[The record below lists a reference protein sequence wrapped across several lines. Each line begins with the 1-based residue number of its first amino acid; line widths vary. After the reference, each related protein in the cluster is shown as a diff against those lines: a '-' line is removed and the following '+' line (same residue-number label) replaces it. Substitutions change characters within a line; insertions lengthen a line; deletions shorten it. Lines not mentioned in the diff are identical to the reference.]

1 LVAAL
6 VTVAGVAAGLPSLSG
21 GERAGLL
28 VLAGALAG
36 LAAAVEVRDRN
47 WHHSRPRL
55 RPRWQL
61 EGASVPRTAGRPFHS
76 DLFQLPPDIQDFTGR
91 ECDLVRVIESLEGGT
106 AGRTAVALLAI
117 SGKPGVGKTT
127 LAVHAAHRLRHSFPD
142 GQLYVN
148 LRGAEAQALD
158 PREVLAGFLREL
170 GIARAAVP
178 ESLDDRARLFR
189 SRLDDRRALVVLDNA
204 ADEGQVRPLLP
215 GGAGCAVLVTSRSI
229 LAGLAGATQIDL
241 GELAPGQATD
251 LLAGIVGDTRV
262 ELESGSAAEIAR
274 LCGYLPLAVR
284 IAGSRLATRRHWS
297 LASFAS
303 RLGDER
309 GRLSELTVG
318 DLEVRASLALSYQ
331 GLNEAEQRMFRL
343 LGLLDAPD
351 FPTWVAAALLGGDLP
366 TAEALVERLVDMRLL
381 EATGPGGTHQSR
393 HRFHDLL
400 RVFAR
405 ERLREEEPE
414 PDRRTALE
422 LALRAY
428 VAVAEEAYTLV
439 DPAAVHDP
447 GARALRSWPA
457 EDRGLMDALLRDPVR
472 WFALERPS
480 LIVAVEQSCQEGLR
494 ELACRLAIA
503 LYGSFSV
510 GAHWHAWQRVYHL
523 ALDAAR
529 QLGDRRAEAEV
540 LLRLGDVYKNSGR
553 VDGPGGTPEPDR
565 EDVMAAGWLEQSRAA
580 FHRLGDHRREAA
592 ALRRLGGVY
601 RDLGSMD
608 IAQSCYEQ
616 GLALVRG
623 QPDSD
628 LMRAYLL
635 RGFGALHR
643 MTGHYDEAVTCFDET
658 LSVVRRLGDRRG
670 ELGALRGLGETYLRQ
685 RRWEEAVVC
694 FGRHLVVDRQLADR
708 HAEAHA
714 LRGLG
719 EARLGQRHYREAIA
733 CFEQCLPRFRE
744 IGHRSSEAET
754 LESLGSALFA
764 LGRLSA
770 ARASWSQSAAIF
782 EELGMARAAEVRERL
797 EITGVLGFLRAAV
810 RRLVSR

>member
-1 LVAAL
+1 MTLKRIGWRVASCLRRVHGRLRPLALGLVAAL

-351 FPTWVAAALLGGDLP
+351 FPTWVAAALLG
-366 TAEALVERLVDMRLL
+366 
-381 EATGPGGTHQSR
+381 
-393 HRFHDLL
+393 
-400 RVFAR
+400 
-405 ERLREEEPE
+405 
-414 PDRRTALE
+414 
-422 LALRAY
+422 
-428 VAVAEEAYTLV
+428 
-439 DPAAVHDP
+439 VHDP